1 MLAPLEGR
9 MVECTSYGAD
19 DVPLFDSIL
28 EELEQHHQTSLFS
41 PRTESRSTKKPAPQ
55 PSVCRILLNVEPE
68 KESAHRGV

>member
-41 PRTESRSTKKPAPQ
+41 YCRSTKKPAPPQ

-68 KESAHRGV
+68 KERAHRGV